1 MQSEK
6 ADKGL
11 GFDFDSFVVFDEAF
25 RTIWDPD
32 AEKAIVSEI
41 LEPSPLT
48 GGFEEGRT
56 SSSSKQSHNERFGSS
71 HESNPL
77 SNNPSSN
84 PSNAS
89 TDIQPFKM
97 MRMDPS
103 TLPGGDV
110 STELAIAHHFHESV
124 LQHQR
129 QELRKNIVRQYF
141 KYVNFNDM
149 SSLTRLMHKHFHENV
164 VYAYPG
170 IREPIKNKAE
180 YLLLLAFLVNT
191 YPDGIWQVTE
201 VNMDGPD
208 KVICKFYFKGT
219 TVYSFPL
226 DTVFK
231 QLKAQAKQEVYM
243 KKDDIGL
250 ASVSLLQDTTMTM
263 HASVIERFKNQDA
276 SSAPLQLITEEDS
289 WLHRVT
295 SSLAGVE
302 RQVLREGAFAYRRQ
316 VNFYFDGDDKVV
328 KVVGHNF
335 TI

>member
-6 ADKGL
+6 SVNEF

-25 RTIWDPD
+25 KTIWDAD

-41 LEPSPLT
+41 LEPNPPSALDDT
-48 GGFEEGRT
+48 EA
-56 SSSSKQSHNERFGSS
+56 SSSQTSSKQPYSEHFDPS
-71 HESNPL
+71 
-77 SNNPSSN
+77 NPSS
-84 PSNAS
+84 
-89 TDIQPFKM
+89 TTDDIQPFKM
-97 MRMDPS
+97 TRMDPS
-103 TLPGGDV
+103 TLPGSEI
-110 STELAIAHHFHESV
+110 STELAIAHHFHETM

-129 QELRKNIVRQYF
+129 QQLRKTIVRQYF

-149 SSLTRLMHKHFHENV
+149 SSLTRLMHKHFHDQV

-191 YPDGIWQVTE
+191 YPDGIWQVTQVDME
-201 VNMDGPD
+201 GPD
-208 KVICKFYFKGT
+208 KVICKFSFKGT

-231 QLKAQAKQEVYM
+231 QLKAQAKQEDYLQ
-243 KKDDIGL
+243 KDDIAL
-250 ASVSLLQDTTMTM
+250 ASANLLQDTTMNM
-263 HASVIERFKNQDA
+263 HASVMERFKNQEP
-276 SSAPLQLITEEDS
+276 SSAPLQLITQEDS

-302 RQVLREGAFAYRRQ
+302 RQVLREGGFAYRRQ
-316 VNFYFDGDDKVV
+316 VNFYFDSDDRVV